1 MKRVPSIFIII
12 TFVIFSNVHLNSQIF
27 LPAEYTDN
35 YGVSYSGRVNINQLK
50 NKESIKFYTEGNT
63 LIVLTPSNT
72 KEIIIQNYGHFVSGI
87 VETRFVEVLVEG
99 AANLYIYDEIMR
111 ISKNGQNYEL
121 EKKK

>member
-50 NKESIKFYTEGNT
+50 NKESIKFYTEWKY
-63 LIVLTPSNT
+63 ID
-72 KEIIIQNYGHFVSGI
+72 
-87 VETRFVEVLVEG
+87 RFL
-99 AANLYIYDEIMR
+99 NLPILKR
-111 ISKNGQNYEL
+111 
-121 EKKK
+121 